1 MTFVPFGV
9 PPETSQMLETRR
21 YQTEEICRW
30 FRVPS
35 HKVGER
41 DGITYGAMEQMEIA
55 YANDSLGPWLARW
68 EQEAVRKLLTP
79 AERDT
84 ISVTHDLQG
93 TLKGTHKDRA
103 DYMMKLFQIGGLT
116 IDEVRQLN
124 DRDPLPDGLGDSAYV
139 QTNMAPVGMSPMEA
153 EQQDPEDDN
162 QPPSEEVNEDDSE
175 NQL

>member
-1 MTFVPFGV
+1 
-9 PPETSQMLETRR
+9 
-21 YQTEEICRW
+21 
-30 FRVPS
+30 
-35 HKVGER
+35 
-41 DGITYGAMEQMEIA
+41 MEQMEIA

-153 EQQDPEDDN
+153 EPQEPEDN
-162 QPPSEEVNEDDSE
+162 QPPSEEVNEDNRE
-175 NQL
+175 G